1 MRMIGISTRFAEDEV
16 RKIEQGAK
24 ERGIDRSK
32 YIRERVLGDSGRD
45 SYIYNTEVRQG
56 IQILTDVYLNIDIM
70 SREEI
75 KNKIIEGVE
84 QIWQYLK

>member
-1 MRMIGISTRFAEDEV
+1 MIGISTRFAEDEV